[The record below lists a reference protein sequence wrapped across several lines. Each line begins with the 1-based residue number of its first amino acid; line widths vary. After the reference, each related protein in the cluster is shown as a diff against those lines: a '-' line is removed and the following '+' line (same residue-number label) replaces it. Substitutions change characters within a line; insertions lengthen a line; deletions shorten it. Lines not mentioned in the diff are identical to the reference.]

1 LKKRRPQRGYIY
13 RRGHSWFV
21 RFFDDKPQPDGS
33 LKRVQV
39 SEKLPVQF
47 SDEYRTK
54 KSVREFADD
63 ILRPLNQGLV
73 NPESAQELRVFIA
86 DVYLPWVKANK
97 RPSTL
102 KACKDIF
109 RIHLKA
115 RLGNISVR
123 KFRTFDGQRLLD
135 EIARQAVTKGG
146 KPLTHASLMRIKS
159 FLSGVFSVAKRL
171 GVLDTI
177 NPMQGTLTPTGERS
191 ADTYAYSLAEV
202 EKILAAL
209 PEAVAGEPFHINEQA
224 RTVVL
229 AAACSGLRKSELMG
243 LRWRDFS
250 GSQLSV
256 SRSILLGKIQDPKS
270 DWSRASVPVVER
282 LADALEAHR
291 VRLGKI
297 LAQPDS
303 PIFQNGT
310 GKPLSLDNLAK
321 RAIQPAIEKCSVC
334 RKSEADH
341 PPEGHLFKL
350 DESLRWHGW
359 HAFRRFLGTNL
370 VAMGVDGRTVQAIL
384 RHGTLAVT
392 MAHYVKSTD
401 EARVSAMDL
410 LSSEMQK
417 NLEKNSACT
426 ILAPKLK
433 GRIN

>member
-1 LKKRRPQRGYIY
+1 VKKRRPQRGYLY
-13 RRGHSWFV
+13 RRGKSWFV
-21 RFFDDKPQPDGS
+21 RFFDDRPQPDGS

-47 SDEYRTK
+47 GDQYRTR
-54 KSVREFADD
+54 KSVKEFADD

-73 NPESAQELRVFIA
+73 NPESAQELRVFIE

-97 RPSTL
+97 RASTL
-102 KACKDIF
+102 KAYKDIF
-109 RIHLKA
+109 RIHVKA
-115 RLGNISVR
+115 RLGDTSVR

-135 EIARQAVTKGG
+135 EIGRQAVAKDG
-146 KPLTHASLMRIKS
+146 KRLTHASLMRIKS

-171 GVLDTI
+171 GVLDGV
-177 NPMQGTLTPTGERS
+177 NPMQGALTPAGERS
-191 ADTYAYSLAEV
+191 AETYAYSLLEV
-202 EKILAAL
+202 EKIRAAL
-209 PEAVAGEPFHINEQA
+209 PEPVAGEPFHINEQA

-243 LRWRDFS
+243 LRWKDFS

-256 SRSILLGKIQDPKS
+256 SRSIVLGKIQDPKS
-270 DWSRASVPVVER
+270 DWSRASVPVVDR

-291 VRLGKI
+291 ARLGI
-297 LAQPDS
+297 LAQPDA
-303 PIFQNGT
+303 PIFQNGA

-370 VAMGVDGRTVQAIL
+370 VAMGVEGRTVQAIL

-392 MAHYVKSTD
+392 MQHYVKSTD

-426 ILAPKLK
+426 ILAPKVK